1 MTYKNQTEYIPALR
15 YGWLTPF
22 FDLFIRLTTRELTF
36 KRLLVEEARI
46 EKGHRVLDL
55 GCGTATLTILIK
67 KLYPEA
73 QVIGLDG
80 DPKVLKI
87 AQAKIAK
94 TGLEIKLEQG
104 MAFELPY
111 PDSSFDRVLSSLLF
125 HHLIRE
131 NKIRTVKEVYRVLRP
146 GGKLIIGDFGRPN
159 NAAMYLISLV
169 MRRLEETEDLI
180 KGLLPDMLRRA
191 GFDAVDDFT
200 RYMMIFGTTSLYR
213 ALKPPHEHKGT

>member
-1 MTYKNQTEYIPALR
+1 MTDRNQTKYIPAFR

-22 FDLFIRLTTRELTF
+22 FDLFIRLTAPELTF
-36 KRLLVEEARI
+36 KRRLVEEANI

-55 GCGTATLTILIK
+55 GCGTATLTIIIK
-67 KLYPEA
+67 ELYPEA
-73 QVIGLDG
+73 HVIGLDG

-94 TGLEIKLEQG
+94 TGLEIKLDQG

-111 PDSSFDRVLSSLLF
+111 PDNSFDRVLSSLLF
-125 HHLIRE
+125 HHLTRE
-131 NKIRTVKEVYRVLRP
+131 NKVRTLEEVYRVLRP

-159 NAAMYLISLV
+159 NTAMYLISLV

-180 KGLLPDMLRRA
+180 KGLLPEMLRRA
-191 GFDAVDDFT
+191 GFDAVEDFT
-200 RYMMIFGTTSLYR
+200 RYMMIFGTISLYR
-213 ALKPPHEHKGT
+213 ALKPPHVDKAT

>member
-15 YGWLTPF
+15 YCWLTPF